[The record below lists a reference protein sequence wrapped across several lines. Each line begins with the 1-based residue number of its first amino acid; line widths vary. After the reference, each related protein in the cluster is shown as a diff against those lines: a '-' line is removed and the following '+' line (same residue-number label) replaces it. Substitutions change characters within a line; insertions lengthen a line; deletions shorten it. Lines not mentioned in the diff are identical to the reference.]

1 MCFPSWQPDR
11 LTKETGIII
20 SRWSEAENENSWNLY
35 LVERERP
42 AIRKCLLPG
51 ERRSMDGSTVAS
63 GNFGLIERRKQQWF
77 KTHPSSKLIRR
88 ETESE
93 SWLRHHLAIS
103 GAWCGSMHFL
113 PLVIGS
119 FGCWSPVTW
128 QLVHFFTRMTFNP
141 TTISFPCT
149 IIPTSVT
156 TKILFTH
163 TLFTFHLHYLVI
175 VSQNTLLKIQCK
187 RKR

>member
-1 MCFPSWQPDR
+1 MATPETNQRNRYNHFPVKWGWKREFLKFIFSR
-11 LTKETGIII
+11 TGETGHPEV
-20 SRWSEAENENSWNLY
+20 SLTWWEAFYGWLDRSF
-35 LVERERP
+35 
-42 AIRKCLLPG
+42 RKFWHD
-51 ERRSMDGSTVAS
+51 R
-63 GNFGLIERRKQQWF
+63 RRKQQWF

-119 FGCWSPVTW
+119 LVVGLWLLGNLFISSPGWHLIT
-128 QLVHFFTRMTFNP
+128 

-149 IIPTSVT
+149 IILTSVT
-156 TKILFTH
+156 TLILVTH
-163 TLFTFHLHYLVI
+163 TLFTRTIWWSCH
-175 VSQNTLLKIQCK
+175 K
-187 RKR
+187 

>member
-20 SRWSEAENENSWNLY
+20 SRWSEAENENSWYLY
-35 LVERERP
+35 LVELERP

-63 GNFGLIERRKQQWF
+63 GNFGMIERRKQQWF

-93 SWLRHHLAIS
+93 SWLRHHFAIS

-128 QLVHFFTRMTFNP
+128 QLVHFFTRMTFNHYDHQLSMHNHP
-141 TTISFPCT
+141 HFCYYYDIGH
-149 IIPTSVT
+149 
-156 TKILFTH
+156 TH
-163 TLFTFHLHYLVI
+163 TFHLHHLVI
-175 VSQNTLLKIQCK
+175 VSQIHY
-187 RKR
+187 